1 MAYTVEIPRKV
12 QKQVARLTDS
22 VRDRRDREVRALAAN
37 PRPQGCRKLSGREE
51 WRIRVGNYRVV
62 YEVQDDR
69 SKVLILE
76 IRHRQ
81 RDYK

>member
-22 VRDRRDREVRALAAN
+22 VRDRRDRKARALAAN

-62 YEVQDDR
+62 YEIQDDR